1 MLQRADVGH
10 YAKMFSVRLKLLV
23 EVVMVKE
30 GTVAADIGGHGC
42 NLKSV
47 SYNNLLLT
55 SDTKHSS
62 VSSPFS
68 IPTLLKPMRSF
79 SLEISELYIRN
90 FVALVGCNSF
100 SFWF

>member
-1 MLQRADVGH
+1 MLQRADVGDCH
-10 YAKMFSVRLKLLV
+10 AKMFSVRLQLLV

-55 SDTKHSS
+55 SDTKHLS
-62 VSSPFS
+62 VSSRFS
-68 IPTLLKPMRSF
+68 VPTLLSQHG
-79 SLEISELYIRN
+79 
-90 FVALVGCNSF
+90 ALSD
-100 SFWF
+100 